1 MRAFLDM
8 KPRANLTVPL
18 LLSTIFR
25 PHPTVQSE
33 LQPSNVYYSW
43 EPTSPLA
50 GPDKLLQEIMREAA
64 TESGFDETTISKL
77 LNHVNPVVEPE
88 QAKQLQNAYTDH
100 LVRDLASTV
109 KADPNYS
116 ADKYPKLASKM
127 KSLGV

>member
-88 QAKQLQNAYTDH
+88 QAKQL
-100 LVRDLASTV
+100 
-109 KADPNYS
+109 
-116 ADKYPKLASKM
+116 
-127 KSLGV
+127 